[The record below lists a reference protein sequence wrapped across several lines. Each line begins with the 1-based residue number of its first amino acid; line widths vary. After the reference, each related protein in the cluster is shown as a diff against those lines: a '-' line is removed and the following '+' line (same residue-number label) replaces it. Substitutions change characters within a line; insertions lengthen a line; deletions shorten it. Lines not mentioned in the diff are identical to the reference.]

1 MTLPKNTIVE
11 ALTLVMADVGAV
23 RKGDRNTVQNFSFRG
38 IDAVVNACS
47 PALRK
52 HGVVVVPEL
61 LTIERSTVEVG
72 QKRSLMAHVALTVAY
87 TFHGPAGDSVRAVVA
102 AESFDSGD
110 KATPKAMSVAFR
122 TALLQALCLPTDEPD
137 PDEHSYERS
146 NATTAEGIEAAKRA
160 DAEAWNSACAE
171 ITAAMTAEELRV
183 LWQQYAATGAL
194 TLTYEG
200 GTLNDKI
207 LARKADLDAEAGGA

>member
-11 ALTLVMADVGAV
+11 ALTLVMAEVGAV

-72 QKRSLMAHVALTVAY
+72 QKRSLMGHVAVTVAY
-87 TFHGPAGDSVRAVVA
+87 TFHGPAGDSLRAVVA
-102 AESFDSGD
+102 AESMDSGD

-146 NATTAEGIEAAKRA
+146 GAPTAEDTEAAKRA
-160 DAEAWNSACAE
+160 DADAWNSACAE

-207 LARKADLDAEAGGA
+207 LARKADLDAEGGGA

>member
-1 MTLPKNTIVE
+1 MPGSQKTVLQ
-11 ALTLVMADVGAV
+11 ALNAVMGEVGAV

-38 IDAVVNACS
+38 IDAVVNAVS

-72 QKRSLMAHVALTVAY
+72 QKRSLMGHVAVTVAY
-87 TFHGPAGDSVRAVVA
+87 TFHGPEGDSVRSVVA

-122 TALLQALCLPTDEPD
+122 TALLQTLALPTDEPD
-137 PDEHSYERS
+137 PDSHSYERS
-146 NATTAEGIEAAKRA
+146 AVDPDREECDELLDLIG
-160 DAEAWNSACAE
+160 
-171 ITAAMTAEELRV
+171 TAAAAAGISKAAVADEFTAAHDGRRIKTGTPAELRAV
-183 LWQQYAATGAL
+183 LKELEQESPAAVAS
-194 TLTYEG
+194 
-200 GTLNDKI
+200 
-207 LARKADLDAEAGGA
+207 